1 MHHSQT
7 STYGKLKLM
16 FDLISIGDAV
26 IDTFVPLTDA
36 HVHLDQNLKELCLR
50 YGDKIPVGDSVTQ
63 VAGNAC
69 NSAVGASRLKLNTAA
84 YINVGGDHDG
94 VRIKDHLKD
103 EKVDT
108 RYVVTNKD
116 LPSNHHV
123 VLNYKGER
131 TILIFHQPWKYHLP
145 DLDKS
150 RWVYFTSLSPTF
162 AESNLLS
169 QLTNYLERSGTRLLY
184 NPGTF
189 QIKAGIKKNPRL
201 LSLTEVFIVNL
212 EEAKLILGYGEGKE
226 VPIKKLLQEICDLG
240 PKMAVITDG
249 EKGSYGYEDLP
260 AGRQGN
266 YYHLGIF
273 PAKLVEMTGSGDA
286 YATGVLAGLF
296 YGKDLKEAMRWGAAN
311 GASVVEQ
318 IGPQAGLLT
327 YSQMQERLKINSKI
341 IAKEI

>member
-1 MHHSQT
+1 MEIKSNIN
-7 STYGKLKLM
+7 
-16 FDLISIGDAV
+16 LISIGDAV

-36 HVHLDQNLKELCLR
+36 HVHFNENLRELCLR
-50 YGDKIPVGDSVTQ
+50 YGDKIPVGYSVVQ

-69 NSAVGASRLKLNTAA
+69 NSAVGASRLKLKTSA

-103 EKVDT
+103 EGVDT

-150 RWVYFTSLSPTF
+150 KWVYFTSLSPTF
-162 AESNLLS
+162 ADSNLLQ
-169 QLTNYLERSGTRLLY
+169 QLTNYLERFGARMLY

-189 QIKAGIKKNPRL
+189 QIKLGVKKNPRL

-212 EEAKLILGYGEGKE
+212 EEAKIILGYSEGENIP
-226 VPIKKLLQEICDLG
+226 VKKLFKNIADLG

-249 EKGSYGYEDLP
+249 EKGSYGFDGEK
-260 AGRQGN
+260 

-273 PAKLVEMTGSGDA
+273 PANLVEMTGAGDA

-296 YGKDLKEAMRWGAAN
+296 YGHTTAEAMRWGAAN

-327 YSQMQERLKINSKI
+327 YHQIQEKLK
-341 IAKEI
+341 E